1 MPAWMWPLRQRVQ
14 RQVMVTRVPGRTCVP
29 GTGPRTGDGPAYRG
43 RARVPGTGQALAPWE
58 MYFKS
63 VRLPV
68 TVGPWSGPRIPAAF

>member
-29 GTGPRTGDGPAYRG
+29 RTGPRTADGPAYRG
-43 RARVPGTGQALAPWE
+43 WARVPGMGQALAPWE

>member
-14 RQVMVTRVPGRTCVP
+14 RQVMVTRVPGAD
-29 GTGPRTGDGPAYRG
+29 PRTGDGPAYRG